1 MGIYGHFRT
10 LGKYSDFLAVFVIP
24 GAPEIV
30 SESISQ
36 QQQQNQ
42 STMDAGEPKPSR
54 RNDLSPP
61 HQIFSDS
68 NPLLEWEILSQTIP
82 GTLADPQTGSVSRLL
97 AWFCAKLCLQTKT
110 LILNVLL
117 IFAATNQRRDLWESP
132 PCFDGTDEEFISKFE
147 PKIDGP

>member
-1 MGIYGHFRT
+1 MGICGHFRT
-10 LGKYSDFLAVFVIP
+10 FGKYSDFLTVFVVP
-24 GAPEIV
+24 AAPEIV

-36 QQQQNQ
+36 QKQQNQ

-61 HQIFSDS
+61 HFHWIFPSGMGNTFPNDS
-68 NPLLEWEILSQTIP
+68 WNLGGSTHRFRFSIARMVLCEIVSSNKNIDFQCF
-82 GTLADPQTGSVSRLL
+82 AD
-97 AWFCAKLCLQTKT
+97 
-110 LILNVLL
+110 
-117 IFAATNQRRDLWESP
+117 FAATNQRRDLWEST

>member
-1 MGIYGHFRT
+1 MGTCGHFRT
-10 LGKYSDFLAVFVIP
+10 FGKYSDFLTVFVIP

-68 NPLLEWEILSQTIP
+68 KPRLEWEILSQTIP
-82 GTLADPQTGSVSRLL
+82 GTLADPHTGPFLD
-97 AWFCAKLCLQTKT
+97 CL
-110 LILNVLL
+110 
-117 IFAATNQRRDLWESP
+117 
-132 PCFDGTDEEFISKFE
+132 
-147 PKIDGP
+147 

>member
-1 MGIYGHFRT
+1 MVICGHFRRF
-10 LGKYSDFLAVFVIP
+10 GKYSDFLTVFVIP

-68 NPLLEWEILSQTIP
+68 KPRLEWEILSQTIP
-82 GTLADPQTGSVSRLL
+82 GPWRLHTQVSVSRLL
-97 AWFCAKLCLQTKT
+97 TWFCAKLCLQTKT
-110 LILNVLL
+110 LIFNVLL
-117 IFAATNQRRDLWESP
+117 IFAATNQSRDLWGSP
-132 PCFDGTDEEFISKFE
+132 PCFNGTDEEFISKSE
-147 PKIDGP
+147 PKINGL